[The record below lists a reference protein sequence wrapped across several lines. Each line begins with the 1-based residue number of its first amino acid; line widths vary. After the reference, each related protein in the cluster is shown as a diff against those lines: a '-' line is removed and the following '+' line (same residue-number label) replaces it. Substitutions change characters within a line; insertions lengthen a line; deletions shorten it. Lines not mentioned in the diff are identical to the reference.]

1 MTVPMMR
8 LPSSFSEFVDAIGF
22 LISIQD
28 LDDGSFGQSR
38 FRSFSLREK
47 KGDGKNE
54 KCGGNV
60 MDPFSFSPTT
70 SPLLRP
76 RPPRRGSQGLFPST
90 VFCVVNPPSVE
101 EGTEKG
107 LGEKVS

>member
-47 KGDGKNE
+47 REMEKMKN
-54 KCGGNV
+54 
-60 MDPFSFSPTT
+60 
-70 SPLLRP
+70 
-76 RPPRRGSQGLFPST
+76 
-90 VFCVVNPPSVE
+90 VE
-101 EGTEKG
+101 ET
-107 LGEKVS
+107 